1 MKLLSLFRDVKVV
14 VFENGEIYSVNHNY
28 NKIDGRNDGRKG
40 KKLQPTQ
47 DKDGYLRVCL
57 SRQGER
63 HSYYVHRLVALAY
76 ISNPENK
83 PTVNHKNGIKTD
95 NRVENLE
102 WATQKEQKAHSIKNN
117 LCDKNIKALQIANK
131 NKSIRIEFKGIIYNS
146 IREASKLTGYSQ
158 TMIKNHGKEVN
169 I

>member
-1 MKLLSLFRDVKVV
+1 MKVLSLFRDVKIGIS
-14 VFENGEIYSVNHNY
+14 ENGEIYSLDHNY

-40 KKLQPTQ
+40 KKLKPAQ

-63 HSYYVHRLVALAY
+63 HCYFVHRLVASAY

-83 PTVNHKNGIKTD
+83 PTVNHIDGNKLNNNYT
-95 NRVENLE
+95 NLE
-102 WATQKEQKAHSIKNN
+102 WATQKEQKIHSIKNG
-117 LCDKNIKALQIANK
+117 LCNKNVEALRIANK
-131 NKSIRIEFKGIIYNS
+131 KKSIKIEFEGIMYNS
-146 IREASKLTGYSQ
+146 IREASRLTGYSQ
-158 TMIKNHGKEVN
+158 TMIKHHGKEVN